1 MIIPNLVRSGVKTVT
16 WRVIATATTM
26 LIVYF
31 YTGEFNLMIGVGFY
45 DVILKLVG
53 YFLHERVWNRIRY
66 GRDLVDRELTIALSG
81 LVNFEDT

>member
-45 DVILKLVG
+45 DVILKLVI
-53 YFLHERVWNRIRY
+53 YFLHERVWISIRY